1 MAKVSSVIKSSLSG
15 IKTKNI
21 VEIPFTDT
29 QLEIDAVFNCE
40 LPPQRMVTDALRAST
55 TTKGGKDRTDPM
67 TFARKIFV
75 PCVMSWSFEEDC
87 TVEAKMDF
95 CGDDAI
101 HRFQR
106 RSAVCHELGDIAGY
120 VALANSLE
128 RLHHLLFPPL
138 PMYMR

>member
-1 MAKVSSVIKSSLSG
+1 MAKASSVIKSSISG

-67 TFARKIFV
+67 TFAKKIFV

-101 HRFQR
+101 LNKMAQQFSMKLMKMVQPNID
-106 RSAVCHELGDIAGY
+106 EEEG
-120 VALANSLE
+120 N
-128 RLHHLLFPPL
+128 
-138 PMYMR
+138 